1 MSGLWPAL
9 GLLTRLPIGH
19 RAAASSTASA
29 VPWFPVVALLIAL
42 LGAGVIAALDY
53 LLPPLPAAALTVAV
67 LALVTGGLHEDGLA
81 DIADAFGGGWTRA
94 QRLSILDDPR
104 LGSYGAL
111 ALIFSNLIRV
121 SLLAALTPWQAL
133 AVLVAAHPLSRAGAA
148 AAAHALPRAKPDGLG
163 ASFLNATSRK
173 STLFALAI
181 ALLFTLAHTGWWAAL
196 FAAAVALGIGAV
208 GVLAV
213 RKIGGVTGD
222 VIGGMQQVAE
232 LAVLVVGV
240 ALVHAFSIALPWWA
254 P

>member
-111 ALIFSNLIRV
+111 
-121 SLLAALTPWQAL
+121 TPWQAL

-196 FAAAVALGIGAV
+196 FAAAFALGIGAV

-222 VIGGMQQVAE
+222 VIGGMHQVAE